1 MGEDYK
7 VIGSKVAYMLV
18 QKREET
24 GAELPIYFNQ
34 YNGSLNPS
42 DRLEDGTR
50 FDDVEL
56 VKQLCVAQ
64 NTVATILKQ
73 PYKYMV
79 VKESIER
86 VEELAE

>member
-1 MGEDYK
+1 MEEEFK
-7 VIGSKVAYMLV
+7 VIGSKVSYMLV

-24 GAELPIYFNQ
+24 GAELPVYFNS

-42 DRLEDGTR
+42 ERLEDGTR
-50 FDDVEL
+50 FDDLEL

-64 NTVATILKQ
+64 NTVASILKL

-79 VKESIER
+79 VRESVEY
-86 VEELAE
+86 VEEESK